1 MRSACIMDEDT
12 MCCKPS
18 NVILFLF
25 QLDGYKEIEK
35 SKQEKKEEASNILKD
50 ITKDI
55 DAASVKKN
63 DLIGQK
69 VALDREV
76 TKKLVS

>member
-1 MRSACIMDEDT
+1 MKTQCVVNPVMLYYFSLT
-12 MCCKPS
+12 
-18 NVILFLF
+18 

-55 DAASVKKN
+55 DAASAKKN